1 MISATDI
8 RKGLIIKVDGDLFS
22 ITDFDHVTPGK
33 GRAHIQASMK
43 SLKQG
48 NVIQKRFRSM
58 DKVEDVFLDHKEM
71 EYLYKDGDHYCFMD
85 TETYEQLV
93 LSNEVIADSINY
105 MPLNMTIEVDFYEGT
120 PVAVTLPSSVILKIV
135 ETDPGMKGNS
145 VTNVFKPATL
155 ETGLIVKVPL
165 FINNEETIKVDTRT
179 GEFLGRA

>member
-8 RKGLIIKVDGDLFS
+8 RKGLVVNVDGELYS
-22 ITDFDHVTPGK
+22 ISNFDHVTPGK
-33 GRAHIQASMK
+33 GRAHVQVSMK

-71 EYLYKDGDHYCFMD
+71 EYLYQDGNSYCFMD
-85 TETYEQLV
+85 TESYEQIMF
-93 LSNEVIADSINY
+93 SEGVIGDSIKY
-105 MPLNMTIEVDFYEGT
+105 MPLNMKVEVDFYEGNA
-120 PVAVTLPSSVILKIV
+120 VSVTLPSSVILKIV

-155 ETGLIVKVPL
+155 ETGLVVKVPL
-165 FINNEETIKVDTRT
+165 FVNNEESIKVDTRT